1 MTMPIIRRLGMVQTI
16 SVRIRRS
23 TLVSMLSTK
32 VVATFSQITL
42 GNSTIAVQL
51 DPLLY
56 PNPIDAQYLIAG
68 SGWCYGKVGYDY
80 TYLYDKSRCLPDTA
94 DPTYQWGFSSLMSG
108 LFVMFTSGWVVSMYA
123 VWQDAQFNS
132 TLVKEGYQMT
142 PLRAAF
148 AMAKAAKRRTGLGEK
163 QLVRANTKHLEKELY
178 GGRGKRKTKIEY
190 DMFVHD
196 PEGGDEEPRRS
207 PGVLTLDLKSP
218 VSSDGDS
225 YVQVISDEEL
235 RRRYLRGV
243 AEARLSRKP
252 LASEAERYTP
262 RVLKRRTTEPLASEA
277 GGSPSKRLEK
287 RTTNNDITTTIHDG
301 EKMRTVLKR
310 RTTGM

>member
-1 MTMPIIRRLGMVQTI
+1 VIRKSTI
-16 SVRIRRS
+16 
-23 TLVSMLSTK
+23 VSNLTPK
-32 VVATFSQITL
+32 VVATFSLTTL
-42 GNSTIAVQL
+42 GNSTITVQL
-51 DPLLY
+51 DPQIY
-56 PNPIDAQYLIAG
+56 PDPFDAQYLKG
-68 SGWCYGKVGYDY
+68 DSGWCYNKIGYDY
-80 TYLYDKSRCLPDTA
+80 SFLYDKSRCLPDTA

-132 TLVKEGYQMT
+132 TLVKEGYKMT

-163 QLVRANTKHLEKELY
+163 QLVRANTKDLEKELY

-207 PGVLTLDLKSP
+207 PGVSTLDLKSP
-218 VSSDGDS
+218 VLSDGDS

-235 RRRYLRGV
+235 RRRYMRGV

-262 RVLKRRTTEPLASEA
+262 RVLKRRTTEPLATEA
-277 GGSPSKRLEK
+277 ERLPPKQSEK
-287 RTTNNDITTTIHDG
+287 RATNNDITTTIHDG
-301 EKMRTVLKR
+301 EKVRTVLKR

>member
-1 MTMPIIRRLGMVQTI
+1 MPIIRRHGTVQTI
-16 SVRIRRS
+16 SIMIRRF
-23 TLVSMLSTK
+23 TIVSMLFPK
-32 VVATFSQITL
+32 VVATCSLTTL
-42 GNSTIAVQL
+42 GNSTITVQL

-56 PNPIDAQYLIAG
+56 PDPFDAQYLNG
-68 SGWCYGKVGYDY
+68 ESGWCYGKIGYNY
-80 TYLYDKSRCLPDTA
+80 SFLINKSRCLPDTA
-94 DPTYQWGFSSLMSG
+94 NPTYQWGFSSLMSG

-163 QLVRANTKHLEKELY
+163 QLVRANTRDLEKELY
-178 GGRGKRKTKIEY
+178 GGSGKRKTKIEY

-207 PGVLTLDLKSP
+207 PGVSTLDLKSP

-235 RRRYLRGV
+235 RRRYMRGV

-262 RVLKRRTTEPLASEA
+262 NRLNRRTTEPLASETE
-277 GGSPSKRLEK
+277 GCPSKHLER

-301 EKMRTVLKR
+301 ETVRKVLKR
-310 RTTGM
+310 RTTGI